1 MGSQPRA
8 RMATPFHDFWPRQ
21 TAPYPACSMAARG
34 NSESVALS
42 SCRQTTSGSA
52 VRSQSR
58 RLASRLFTLL
68 MLKVAIFIRQPVSH
82 TIGPQGGDLTENRQ
96 AFDQPSGEDR

>member
-1 MGSQPRA
+1 MTFGRA
-8 RMATPFHDFWPRQ
+8 KRRRILPARSPFAE
-21 TAPYPACSMAARG
+21 T
-34 NSESVALS
+34 ESGALS

-52 VRSQSR
+52 VRNQSR
-58 RLASRLFTLL
+58 RLARRLFTLL

>member
-1 MGSQPRA
+1 
-8 RMATPFHDFWPRQ
+8 
-21 TAPYPACSMAARG
+21 
-34 NSESVALS
+34 
-42 SCRQTTSGSA
+42 
-52 VRSQSR
+52 
-58 RLASRLFTLL
+58 LFTLL